1 MFRIIFNLGG
11 VLGSA
16 IELGLVYNSETNTV
30 SNAVYIVFMVIAASV
45 AFLPFSLVSPYKMVR
60 SDGTRVIPPV
70 HPSEY
75 IFTRSTH
82 QRS

>member
-45 AFLPFSLVSPYKMVR
+45 AFLPFSLVSPY
-60 SDGTRVIPPV
+60 
-70 HPSEY
+70 
-75 IFTRSTH
+75 
-82 QRS
+82 